1 MAENKLA
8 RNNQFKIVG
17 TLLAAEPTFGKRK
30 DNGDDYISVKLT
42 ILSIINGEENEFQ
55 VDLFSS
61 KTTKEGKENQL
72 FISYSKTPELVN
84 RKVEINGELRE
95 QKYWSANRN
104 QVVSYQSLSGRFVR
118 GVSPTVADEASFVV
132 SGFIVKTVVE
142 RKNKQDEVYR
152 YDLVIGQSNYDATS
166 MNTFTLHIDPN
177 DREILYGVENYG
189 LGETVEVNGI
199 LNFTSEQVVVEDENT
214 AFGAPVTKTYTNR
227 ISSFYIKGGSLP
239 LEGEVAYTQEDINK
253 LISDYKQKELALVQ
267 ETKDSNPPVE
277 SKPTPRTNQTSLI

>member
-17 TLLAAEPTFGKRK
+17 TLLAAEPTYGKRK

-42 ILSIINGEENEFQ
+42 ILSVINGEENEFQ

-84 RKVEINGELRE
+84 RKVEISGELRE
-95 QKYWSANRN
+95 QKYWNSNRN

-118 GVSPTVADEASFVV
+118 GVSPTVADEANFVV

-142 RKNKQDEVYR
+142 RTNKQDEVYR
-152 YDLVIGQSNYDATS
+152 YDLVIGQSNYDGSS
-166 MNTFTLHIDPN
+166 MNAFTLHVDPN
-177 DREILYGVENYG
+177 DKEILYGVENYG
-189 LGETVEVNGI
+189 LGETVEINGI

-227 ISSFYIKGGSLP
+227 ISNFYIKGGSLP
-239 LEGEVAYTQEDINK
+239 LEGEAAYTQDDIKK
-253 LISDYKQKELALVQ
+253 LISNYKQKELALVQ
-267 ETKDSNPPVE
+267 EAKDSNPAVE
-277 SKPTPRTNQTSLI
+277 SKTTIKTNQQSLI